1 MTNFY
6 FSFHYSFNGILEISD
21 WFWRI
26 IFFFSILEVIV
37 LLSRVFVVKKTK
49 KIQSTYFYFSPYNIY
64 NFHSSLQ
71 ILIFFVLHSWFNG
84 FVKSLI

>member
-26 IFFFSILEVIV
+26 IFFLVFWK
-37 LLSRVFVVKKTK
+37 LLYCFRGCLLLKKTK